1 MPVRAN
7 TERQRRHTAE
17 DLAHVVEYLATALY
31 VADEEP
37 FTRFILWTADILTA
51 RRVPAHSLDPALD
64 LLAQHLKDFPRACRT
79 LAHAREAL
87 GTRTPLPEIPGPGK
101 PA

>member
-1 MPVRAN
+1 M
-7 TERQRRHTAE
+7 
-17 DLAHVVEYLATALY
+17 
-31 VADEEP
+31 ADEEP